1 MNVIQLFKTGGVVM
15 LPLLILSVISLAMIL
30 ERSLFWWRLSR
41 RQTKLL
47 ERILN
52 LYRDDVEMSKSLL
65 ERNRQLPIARIFLV
79 AISLKRSTPQKFELA
94 LESAVQAEI
103 PVLKRFNNAFGTIIS
118 MAPLLGLLG
127 TVLGLITSLG
137 SLKIGDFQQSQATGV
152 TSGIGEALVS
162 TAAGLVVALFTLFF
176 ASTFKGLYSR
186 QLATIQ
192 EYGGRLELL
201 HLDKYERQQSEF
213 GVYSS

>member
-1 MNVIQLFKTGGVVM
+1 MNAIQLFKTGGVVM
-15 LPLLILSVISLAMIL
+15 LPLLILSVISLAMIM

-41 RQTKLL
+41 RQTKFL

-52 LYRDDVEMSKSLL
+52 LYLDDVEMSKTLL

-103 PVLKRFNNAFGTIIS
+103 PILKRFNNAFGTIIS

-127 TVLGLITSLG
+127 TVLGLITSLA

-152 TSGIGEALVS
+152 TSGIGEALIS
-162 TAAGLVVALFTLFF
+162 TAAGLVVALVTLFF
-176 ASTFKGLYSR
+176 ANTFKGLYLK
-186 QLATIQ
+186 QLSTIQ
-192 EYGGRLELL
+192 EYGGQLELL
-201 HLDKYERQQSEF
+201 HLEKYERQQNEF
-213 GVYSS
+213 EVYRT